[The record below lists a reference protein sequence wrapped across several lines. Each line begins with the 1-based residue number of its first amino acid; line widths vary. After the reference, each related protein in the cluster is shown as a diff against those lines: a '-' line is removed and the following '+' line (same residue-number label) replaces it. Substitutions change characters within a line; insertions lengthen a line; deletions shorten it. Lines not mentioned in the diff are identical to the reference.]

1 MHTAKRHDHGGIAVQ
16 VRTRHTPTFGVAR
29 LVLAPNELVLVDPE
43 TVLATSYGL
52 GYERK
57 GKGAK
62 LVGLCTAGAEGGWV
76 DVAPAFPGDLH
87 VVELDGNV
95 GWCFAKLCWLAS
107 GSTVVNDAEAPPLRA
122 LFGGGEGFLNY
133 ARGQGSVV
141 LGCSGTLDVVTLTE
155 GELVTLDS
163 DHVVAF
169 ADTVQCRLRAVAQD
183 GPQSIRT
190 GEGLVFDFA
199 GPGMVLTQTR
209 GPRQFVNW
217 LRANGVS
224 SRS

>member
-1 MHTAKRHDHGGIAVQ
+1 MQ

-29 LVLAPNELVLVDPE
+29 LVLAPDEMVLVDPA

-57 GKGAK
+57 GKGST
-62 LVGLCTAGAEGGWV
+62 LVGLCTAGREGGWV

-87 VVELDGNV
+87 VLELDGKT
-95 GWCFAKLCWLAS
+95 GWCYAKLGWLGS
-107 GSTVVNDAEAPPLRA
+107 GSTVLKDAEAPPLKA

-133 ARGQGSVV
+133 AHGQGSVV
-141 LGCSGTLDVVTLTE
+141 LACCGTLDVVTLTD
-155 GELVTLDS
+155 GELVTLAS

-169 ADTVQCRLRAVAQD
+169 ADSVQCRLRAAAQD

-199 GPGMVLTQTR
+199 GPGVVLTQTR
-209 GPRQFVNW
+209 GPRQLVNW